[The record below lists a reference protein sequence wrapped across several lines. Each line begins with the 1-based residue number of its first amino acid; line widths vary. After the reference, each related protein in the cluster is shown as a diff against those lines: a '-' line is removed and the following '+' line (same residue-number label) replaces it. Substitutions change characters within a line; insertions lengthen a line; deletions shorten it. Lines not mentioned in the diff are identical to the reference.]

1 MEQTYMS
8 WAMVLIGL
16 GAVAAGTVGL
26 FLPQGHR
33 LTVLLTLV
41 IGAGVGVAALFLQVL
56 GGGFDEPERAASSFL
71 IASLLGLVAVVAG
84 LGVLL
89 RRARAT

>member
-1 MEQTYMS
+1 MEQTFLS

-41 IGAGVGVAALFLQVL
+41 IGAGVGVAALFVQALI
-56 GGGFDEPERAASSFL
+56 GGFDEPERAASSFL
-71 IASLLGLVAVVAG
+71 IASGLGLVAVGAG

-89 RRARAT
+89 QRTRAS